1 MRSFKSFLIAS
12 LFMLVGV
19 RSGLACTCA
28 PPQSATQELK
38 RATAVFSGKVLEA
51 KRHKQSADLFASV
64 EVVFEVEKVWKG
76 VDEKT
81 VSIFT
86 SSQSSACGYR
96 FKEGRTYLV
105 YAHGIAEGRLATS
118 ICSRTR
124 RLKDAREDLKELGT
138 GKGIAE
144 EGPEKVR
151 IWRLVRSAQQIVAGE
166 PRLRALHQVFIL
178 SG

>member
-1 MRSFKSFLIAS
+1 MRRFNFFLIACV
-12 LFMLVGV
+12 FTLVAV
-19 RSGLACTCA
+19 RSSIACTCA
-28 PPQSATQELK
+28 PPQNATQELK
-38 RATAVFSGKVLEA
+38 LATAVFSGKVLEV
-51 KRHKQSADLFASV
+51 KRHKQSADLFANV

-81 VSIFT
+81 VTIFT

-118 ICSRTR
+118 ICSRTTS
-124 RLKDAREDLKELGT
+124 LKDAREDLKELGT

-144 EGPEKVR
+144 EGPEKLR
-151 IWRLVRSAQQIVAGE
+151 TWRLVRIKEIIAK
-166 PRLRALHQVFIL
+166 
-178 SG
+178 